1 MNSIFKKDSW
11 DVETEM
17 ISSKNF
23 NTKELSNDNKYL
35 TVKKLKYLKPIF
47 FDEEVR
53 IDIEM
58 EGSIYFE
65 LNNIKHVIN
74 TDKLQDKC
82 LLIKNGIFTC
92 DNEEGVIDTNLNN
105 ELKLIVEENTLIK
118 RFTIV
123 QNMKIDNCN
132 PNN

>member
-1 MNSIFKKDSW
+1 MDSIFKKDSW
-11 DVETEM
+11 LIETEM

-23 NTKELSNDNKYL
+23 NTKDLINDTKYL
-35 TVKKLKYLKPIF
+35 AVTKLKYLKPVF

-58 EGSIYFE
+58 AGSVYFE
-65 LNNIKHVIN
+65 INDKRHIIN
-74 TDKLQDKC
+74 TNNLENKC
-82 LLIKNGIFTC
+82 LMIKNGIFTC
-92 DNEEGVIDTNLNN
+92 DNEEGSIDISNSHT
-105 ELKLIVEENTLIK
+105 LKLIVKENTLIK

>member
-1 MNSIFKKDSW
+1 MDSIFKKDSW
-11 DVETEM
+11 LIETEM

-23 NTKELSNDNKYL
+23 NTKDLINDTKYL
-35 TVKKLKYLKPIF
+35 AVTKLKYLKPVF

-58 EGSIYFE
+58 AGSVYFE
-65 LNNIKHVIN
+65 INDKRHIIN
-74 TDKLQDKC
+74 TNNLENKC
-82 LLIKNGIFTC
+82 LMIRNGIFTC
-92 DNEEGVIDTNLNN
+92 DNEEGSIDISNSHT
-105 ELKLIVEENTLIK
+105 LKLVVEENTLIK